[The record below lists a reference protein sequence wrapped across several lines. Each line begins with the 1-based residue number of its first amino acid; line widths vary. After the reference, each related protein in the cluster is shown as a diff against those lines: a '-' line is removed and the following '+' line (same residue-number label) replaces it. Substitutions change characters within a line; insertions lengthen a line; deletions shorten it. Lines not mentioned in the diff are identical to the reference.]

1 MILGASLV
9 FLAGSLLMG
18 VAGSKETLLVGR
30 LVVRLL
36 PLLAMFCTGVQ
47 VGAAI
52 GLASTTVPVY
62 IGRPHKH

>member
-9 FLAGSLLMG
+9 FLGGSLLMG
-18 VAGSKETLLVGR
+18 VAGSKETLLAGR

-36 PLLAMFCTGVQ
+36 SRPAPFCTVVQ

-62 IGRPHKH
+62 IGRQHKH